1 MKMESAIWMNKD
13 ASSRYIK
20 ENRARLNISQIEL
33 AKRIGVSPNTV
44 YLWERGTNL
53 PNKSARMALES
64 EFSKKFVKGAS
75 KKKQGERKD
84 LPKVTNP
91 VPKMPPRRETEE
103 EIKVELS
110 AWMLFAIVVVSV
122 AAIAVFAMQA

>member
-33 AKRIGVSPNTV
+33 AKRIGVAPNTV

-75 KKKQGERKD
+75 KKKQGQR
-84 LPKVTNP
+84 TNP

>member
-1 MKMESAIWMNKD
+1 MEDAIWMNKS
-13 ASSRYIK
+13 ASARYIK
-20 ENRARLNISQIEL
+20 ENRARLNITQVEL
-33 AKRIGVSPNTV
+33 ARRIGVSSNTV

-64 EFSKKFVKGAS
+64 EFSKKFVKSAS

-103 EIKVELS
+103 QIKVELS

-122 AAIAVFAMQA
+122 AAVAVFAMQA

>member
-33 AKRIGVSPNTV
+33 AKRIGVAPNTV

-53 PNKSARMALES
+53 PNKSARLALES
-64 EFSKKFVKGAS
+64 EFSKKFVKGVS

-84 LPKVTNP
+84 LPKVANP

>member
-1 MKMESAIWMNKD
+1 MESAIWMNKD

-33 AKRIGVSPNTV
+33 AKRLGVASNTV

-53 PNKSARMALES
+53 PNKSARLALES